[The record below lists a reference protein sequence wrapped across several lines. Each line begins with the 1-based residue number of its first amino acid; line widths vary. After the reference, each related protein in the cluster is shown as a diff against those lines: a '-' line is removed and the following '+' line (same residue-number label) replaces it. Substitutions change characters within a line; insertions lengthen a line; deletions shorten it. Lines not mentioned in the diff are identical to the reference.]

1 MPSIS
6 TLRRHLPAGL
16 AVLLLATAC
25 GSWQR
30 EGDLRNP
37 TPEQSLMQLFNPA
50 GVYRELG
57 RLVSANEVPF
67 IGTVAFVPGPGTA
80 TRVVVA
86 LSATNRS
93 FAFERKGDIY
103 EASYRVQYTLTASGK
118 PPITA
123 GRDATIRVATLQEAL
138 RVDESIILQ
147 QGLVVEPGAYQLTVR
162 VSDLGSN
169 RSGVVTSNLAVP
181 TFGAGSVTAPIIAY
195 SATGRGTRSDSVDLV
210 LNPRGAVAFG
220 GDTLLIY
227 VEGVGMTG
235 PTTVPLE
242 VRDGLDSLVLKTEV
256 RFTGAREIES
266 QVVRIAPD
274 SAPLGRLDFLLGASG
289 DRGHTTGVVSF
300 SGNWIIT
307 NFDDL
312 LSLLRYFGE
321 ANRVGQMRDADP
333 AQRPALWRD
342 FYAVTDPNRQT
353 PENEALDAYF
363 ARLGAANE
371 LFRDEGIPGWRTDRG
386 EVYVT
391 FGPPDEQFDSSPTQ
405 QGRFVRW
412 GYFDLRLSLVF
423 QDITGFG
430 RYRLTPDSR
439 AEFERV
445 KSRVQ
450 RPAVQ

>member
-1 MPSIS
+1 MASSS
-6 TLRRHLPAGL
+6 TPRRVL
-16 AVLLLATAC
+16 ATALGALLLTAAC

-30 EGDLRNP
+30 EGDISNP
-37 TPEQSLMQLFNPA
+37 SPEQSLMQLFNPA
-50 GVYRELG
+50 GVYRDLG
-57 RLVSANEVPF
+57 RLVSPTEVPF
-67 IGTVAFVPGPGTA
+67 VGTVAYLPGPGTS
-80 TRVVVA
+80 TRVVVG

-103 EASYRVQYTLTASGK
+103 EASYRVQYTLTMAGQ
-118 PPITA
+118 PPVSA
-123 GRDATIRVATLQEAL
+123 GRSATIRVATLQEAL

-147 QGLVVEPGAYQLTVR
+147 QALVVPPGTYQLTVR

-169 RSGVVTSNLAVP
+169 RSGVVTASVEVP
-181 TFGAGSVTAPIIAY
+181 AFPAGSVTAPIIAY
-195 SATGRGTRSDSVDLV
+195 SVTGRASRSDSLDLV
-210 LNPRGAVAFG
+210 LNPRGAVAYG
-220 GDTLLIY
+220 GDTLLVYI
-227 VEGVGMTG
+227 EGVGMTG

-242 VRDGLDSLVLKTEV
+242 VRDGLDSLILRTDV
-256 RFTGAREIES
+256 RFAGAREIES

-274 SAPLGRLDFLLGASG
+274 SAPLGRLDFLLGPGG
-289 DRGHTTGVVSF
+289 DRGRTTGVVSF

-321 ANRVGQMRDADP
+321 SNRVNQMRDADP
-333 AQRPALWRD
+333 SQRPSLWRE
-342 FYAVTDPNRQT
+342 FYAITDPNRQT

-363 ARLGAANE
+363 GRLGAAND

-412 GYFDLRLSLVF
+412 GYFDLRVSLVF
-423 QDITGFG
+423 QDVTGFG
-430 RYRLTPDSR
+430 RYRMTPDSR